1 MVLGMLSAIE
11 RVVVSGYSQRLDLVT
26 GHINDELLSVVIDK
40 ERFAELSFE
49 QLQQVDPIAALELF
63 YLRCEMTKT
72 GIFRPVEPIELA

>member
-63 YLRCEMTKT
+63 
-72 GIFRPVEPIELA
+72 